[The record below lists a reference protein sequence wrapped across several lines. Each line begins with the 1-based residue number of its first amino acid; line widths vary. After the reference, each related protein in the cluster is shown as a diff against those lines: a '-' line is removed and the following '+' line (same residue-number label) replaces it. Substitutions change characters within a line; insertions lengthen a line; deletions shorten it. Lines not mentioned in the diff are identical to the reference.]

1 MIGFA
6 VVPGTTGVWTIPCQ
20 SHPSGP
26 ALSMAKAAHSLVIV
40 VQRPARRM
48 FAAEILVQLGEL
60 LQMILSNSSVR
71 KRSIAARA
79 ELIAW
84 LPDCLLAYLCCMTFD
99 KNSPQRQEV
108 LENKYQGPQWCAHP

>member
-1 MIGFA
+1 MVLYSGQVLNMSNCEHKEQKNMTLAKCIGFA
-6 VVPGTTGVWTIPCQ
+6 VVPGTGVWTIPCQ

-71 KRSIAARA
+71 KRSIAALA
-79 ELIAW
+79 ELIA
-84 LPDCLLAYLCCMTFD
+84 
-99 KNSPQRQEV
+99 
-108 LENKYQGPQWCAHP
+108 